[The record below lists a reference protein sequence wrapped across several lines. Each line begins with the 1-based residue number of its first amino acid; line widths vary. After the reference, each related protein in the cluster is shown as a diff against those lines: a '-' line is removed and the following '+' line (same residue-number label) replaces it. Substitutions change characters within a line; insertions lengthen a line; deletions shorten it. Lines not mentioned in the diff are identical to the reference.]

1 MALLQLLHVHQQLTG
16 QHRYAC
22 GAAAEREEGCV
33 LFDTDSF
40 HITACGLYH
49 SDGAVT
55 DTNGP
60 NDINSNAL
68 QGNIRHLRLMQET
81 GFEAGADMMPSH
93 DLMGKGWEAGSV
105 LQPSN

>member
-40 HITACGLYH
+40 ISPLADYT
-49 SDGAVT
+49 
-55 DTNGP
+55 
-60 NDINSNAL
+60 I
-68 QGNIRHLRLMQET
+68 LM
-81 GFEAGADMMPSH
+81 
-93 DLMGKGWEAGSV
+93 V
-105 LQPSN
+105 L